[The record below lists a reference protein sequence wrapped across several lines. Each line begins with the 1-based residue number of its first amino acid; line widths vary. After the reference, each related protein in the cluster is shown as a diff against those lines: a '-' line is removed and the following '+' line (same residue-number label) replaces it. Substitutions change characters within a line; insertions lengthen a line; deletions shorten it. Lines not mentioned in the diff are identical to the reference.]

1 MPARFRD
8 PQLEGPSPLSL
19 PAVKP
24 TPVIRKVL
32 LHVRDSMR
40 TAINSFGLGREYPY
54 RPSYD
59 PDASVLPE
67 DLSNYSRP
75 PDGVVPS
82 PERPQLQPPW
92 PFKNMSIFRL
102 MQWMNTGN
110 NQKSAGEVN
119 RLINDVISA
128 EDFSP
133 TDLKGFMAQR
143 ENRRFDQSKA
153 SPDFS
158 SKDGWTEVDVDIQV
172 PTGVKN
178 APAIPFTI
186 KGLHRR
192 RLVDV
197 IKAAFSEK
205 AAEKFHLTPFKRF
218 WKSPVTGNEERVYD
232 EVYTSDAWLDAHAK
246 LQKQPAEPGC
256 QLERTIAGLMFWSD
270 STHLTNF
277 GTAKVWP
284 LYLYFANLSKYI
296 RAKPTSGACH
306 HIAYIPQV
314 SYFDISCSV
323 ICSYVT
329 SSLTASKIL
338 SKRAQKNVLGEPRP
352 PFSPTAA
359 VNLCIKFGAYCLMMS
374 SWLHTNMGSS
384 FVVQMEFHGKCTL
397 AYLLI
402 RRIILKSELS
412 ADLTYLFSV

>member
-32 LHVRDSMR
+32 LHVCDSIRM
-40 TAINSFGLGREYPY
+40 AINSFGLGREYPY
-54 RPSYD
+54 WPSYD

-102 MQWMNTGN
+102 MQWMNTSN

-314 SYFDISCSV
+314 SYFDM
-323 ICSYVT
+323 
-329 SSLTASKIL
+329 L
-338 SKRAQKNVLGEPRP
+338 
-352 PFSPTAA
+352 
-359 VNLCIKFGAYCLMMS
+359 
-374 SWLHTNMGSS
+374 
-384 FVVQMEFHGKCTL
+384 
-397 AYLLI
+397 
-402 RRIILKSELS
+402 
-412 ADLTYLFSV
+412 